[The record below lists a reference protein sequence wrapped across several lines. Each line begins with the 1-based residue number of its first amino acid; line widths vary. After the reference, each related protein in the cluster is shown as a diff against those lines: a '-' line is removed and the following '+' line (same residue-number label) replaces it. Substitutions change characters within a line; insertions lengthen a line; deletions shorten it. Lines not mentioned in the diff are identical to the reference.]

1 MVVGWICYSSQLR
14 EVKVV
19 SFGKKKVSKVRCDL
33 FSYLGGE
40 WMLDPL
46 SFFGL
51 FRGVVTWP
59 TQTMHLLEGKS
70 IKLTH
75 KIASS
80 LRTSFWTKSSNHSE
94 LLKSYPVFFCEWFN
108 SLKSLMAMPSKAY
121 RWSQP
126 AKTLAV
132 LGMIRSHPNGS
143 WFTGSAA
150 YRPTGQQN
158 TCCGFLSPPKKKH
171 LSWFRKNGRGCN
183 NKNKAI
189 CFRLF
194 FVFQVDGCVSHL
206 CETPACHGPEH
217 GLEQFSE
224 RQEHLGR
231 DGNGRVVR
239 VSAFRSF
246 VFQITGGVEDAHVVH

>member
-1 MVVGWICYSSQLR
+1 MR
-14 EVKVV
+14 
-19 SFGKKKVSKVRCDL
+19 SFPGNPSNLPTKLYQVWGRRFEQNPPIIRNSWNPTRTQFFLGNDL
-33 FSYLGGE
+33 S
-40 WMLDPL
+40 
-46 SFFGL
+46 
-51 FRGVVTWP
+51 
-59 TQTMHLLEGKS
+59 
-70 IKLTH
+70 
-75 KIASS
+75 
-80 LRTSFWTKSSNHSE
+80 
-94 LLKSYPVFFCEWFN
+94 C
-108 SLKSLMAMPSKAY
+108 LKSLMAMPSKAY

-132 LGMIRSHPNGS
+132 WGDDSKPPQWFMVYRFGRLPPN
-143 WFTGSAA
+143 W
-150 YRPTGQQN
+150 GQQN
-158 TCCGFLSPPKKKH
+158 TCCGFLSPPPKKKH